1 MLLNIVIPTL
11 DEEANLQTLLNSTKK
26 QNFSDYEII
35 IADNNSQDKTR
46 EIAKEYGCKI
56 VKGGLP
62 PKARNNGA
70 LAARGKYLLFLD
82 ADVILKDNF
91 LRNTINEM
99 QKRGLDIATVYAEPL
114 SDNFLI
120 KLSHHFFNEWLF
132 LMQKIDP
139 HAPGFC
145 IFTKKDVFIKVG
157 GFDESIKLAED
168 HAYMRKA
175 FRNKAKYGILKSSK
189 ILVSVRRFKTEGMLI
204 VFIKYIL
211 AMLHRTFIGEIRSD
225 VFKYN
230 FKHKN

>member
-1 MLLNIVIPTL
+1 MLLSIIIPTL
-11 DEEANLQTLLNSTKK
+11 NEEKNLLNLLESIKK
-26 QNFSDYEII
+26 QDFKDYEII
-35 IADNNSQDKTR
+35 VSDNNSQDKTR
-46 EIAKEYGCKI
+46 LIAKKYGCKI

-62 PKARNNGA
+62 PRARNNGA

-91 LRNTINEM
+91 LRDTISEM
-99 QKRGLDIATVYAEPL
+99 QKRNFDIATVYVEPL
-114 SDNFLI
+114 SNEFFI
-120 KLSHHFFNEWLF
+120 KVAHHFFNGWVF

-145 IFTKKDVFIKVG
+145 IFTKKDVFLKNK

-168 HAYMRKA
+168 HAYIRKA
-175 FRNKAKYGILKSSK
+175 FRNKAKYSILKSSK
-189 ILVSVRRFKTEGMLI
+189 ILVSVRRFETEGTLI

-211 AMLHRTFIGEIRSD
+211 AMLHRVFIGEIRSN
-225 VFKYN
+225 VFKYG